1 LNLTIN
7 QGTDIMDD
15 KKSYLQKMT
24 DQLKQWDI
32 KIAELKGKADKTE
45 AESRAEFLSQI
56 DVLHGK
62 KKSVQDKLKQLQEAG
77 DGAWDEMKNG
87 LERSWTEFKGAFTK
101 ASAKFK

>member
-1 LNLTIN
+1 
-7 QGTDIMDD
+7 MED
-15 KKSYLQKMT
+15 KKSYLHKMA

-32 KIAELKGKADKTE
+32 KIDELKAKAAKAK
-45 AESRAEFLSQI
+45 AESRAELLSQI
-56 DVLHGK
+56 DVLRAK

-77 DGAWDEMKNG
+77 DGAWDEMKTG

>member
-1 LNLTIN
+1 MEN
-7 QGTDIMDD
+7 
-15 KKSYLQKMT
+15 KKTYLQQMAE
-24 DQLKQWDI
+24 QLKQWDAEI
-32 KIAELKGKADKTE
+32 EELKVKGAQTKV
-45 AESRAEFLSQI
+45 ESRAEFLSQI
-56 DVLHGK
+56 DVLRAK